1 LSNYQYLDSQK
12 STKKGETMT
21 NFQQGNDLKTK
32 KVRCWPA
39 RIVGII
45 GLFFALWLWSYG
57 LGAIPENPK
66 AIPLVILIGLMIVG
80 GLIDCVRIGREG
92 IGGLIVLLSGI
103 IFYIFLLFDII
114 VLKQSYS
121 EGQKAALAGILI
133 LFLSGFLFYLCGR
146 RRRKLKE

>member
-1 LSNYQYLDSQK
+1 MANS
-12 STKKGETMT
+12 
-21 NFQQGNDLKTK
+21 QQGNNLKTK

-45 GLFFALWLWSYG
+45 GLFLALWLWSYS
-57 LGAIPENPK
+57 LGAIPEDPK
-66 AIPLVILIGLMIVG
+66 AIPVFILIGLMMVG

-103 IFYIFLLFDII
+103 VFYLFLLFDII
-114 VLKQSYS
+114 VLKQSYAA
-121 EGQKAALAGILI
+121 GQKAALYGILI
-133 LFLSGFLFYLCGR
+133 LFLSGILFYLCGR

>member
-1 LSNYQYLDSQK
+1 
-12 STKKGETMT
+12 MT
-21 NFQQGNDLKTK
+21 SSQQGNNLKAK

-45 GLFFALWLWSYG
+45 GLFLAFWLWSYSIET
-57 LGAIPENPK
+57 IPENPR
-66 AIPLVILIGLMIVG
+66 AIVVFILVGLMMIGAV
-80 GLIDCVRIGREG
+80 IDWVRFGHEG

-103 IFYIFLLFDII
+103 VFYLFLLFDII

-121 EGQKAALAGILI
+121 AGQKAALYGILI
-133 LFLSGFLFYLCGR
+133 LFLSGILFYLCGR